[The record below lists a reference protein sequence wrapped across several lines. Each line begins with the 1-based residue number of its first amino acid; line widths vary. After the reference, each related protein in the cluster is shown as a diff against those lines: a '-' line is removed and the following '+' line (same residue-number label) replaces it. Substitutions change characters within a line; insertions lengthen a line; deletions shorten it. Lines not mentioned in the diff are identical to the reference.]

1 MKMNAQWEA
10 DRWIRKGGLLG
21 FLNQFCLLDAV
32 GLTWPVCSIL
42 SVVMSDQQWRVL
54 DGQGNEQGPYSFQD
68 LQGFY
73 TTGNINHETMIW
85 TEGLQNWVPAGQVE
99 GLLPPVP
106 QVVALPEAAPV
117 AQAQPA
123 QVGGINL
130 SPQIGGMTNPT
141 LVDTSSNPIPGWI
154 SWSTILIGIVS
165 LVLYL
170 MPWTSMSIDSSVYG
184 KEGQV
189 EIFSQSGIQ
198 TVARKYTLNPE
209 FLIMPLVM
217 VGYPEKQAAAMAD
230 EMIAEE
236 MGKEPPFGRS
246 SLALTTLI
254 FAGVGLLLAFVGY
267 AAQNKYFFLGAQ
279 VLFIVGAGLLYVQT
293 AREFPAI
300 AAMKTEMKKGMQ
312 EAISEG
318 EAEAEAVKAKA
329 EKALEEL
336 KGEEGDDE
344 ELAENADGD
353 GTEEETEEKEGEEEV
368 AEAEAEEEATEA
380 EDAEEATKKEALAKQ
395 EADKKEA
402 EAQAAKVFD
411 EKIQAKVEPACYTAM
426 IFLALSAVI
435 LLVMMTRSGKPK
447 STIKQPLMSSQPQPQ
462 PGGFRLQ

>member
-1 MKMNAQWEA
+1 
-10 DRWIRKGGLLG
+10 
-21 FLNQFCLLDAV
+21 
-32 GLTWPVCSIL
+32 
-42 SVVMSDQQWRVL
+42 
-54 DGQGNEQGPYSFQD
+54 
-68 LQGFY
+68 
-73 TTGNINHETMIW
+73 
-85 TEGLQNWVPAGQVE
+85 
-99 GLLPPVP
+99 
-106 QVVALPEAAPV
+106 
-117 AQAQPA
+117 
-123 QVGGINL
+123 
-130 SPQIGGMTNPT
+130 
-141 LVDTSSNPIPGWI
+141 
-154 SWSTILIGIVS
+154 
-165 LVLYL
+165 
-170 MPWTSMSIDSSVYG
+170 MSIDSSVYG

-236 MGKEPPFGRS
+236 TGKEPPFERS

-353 GTEEETEEKEGEEEV
+353 GTEDEAEEEESEEKEGEEEV

-435 LLVMMTRSGKPK
+435 LLVMMARSGKPK